1 MDEDCEEVI
10 YQLTRQLALQGA
22 DFLDA
27 LASHGKLRVDL
38 TLNFHRLNH
47 HNHLNEYMKLLVK
60 MTLRSAASLRRALAR
75 HSLGTTFH
83 LGHSWVTCVSFK
95 LHLSFTCSSLIHTS
109 FTCGSLGQRSVQWKL
124 HNWLFRALRRAPSKA
139 NRWSLCWKPSN

>member
-75 HSLGTTFH
+75 HSLGTYISSGTLLSH
-83 LGHSWVTCVSFK
+83 LCF
-95 LHLSFTCSSLIHTS
+95 I
-109 FTCGSLGQRSVQWKL
+109 
-124 HNWLFRALRRAPSKA
+124 
-139 NRWSLCWKPSN
+139 